1 MRTDS
6 KPILVNLYMA
16 WFMFCCSNVCIVSLY
31 LLIYLKYSPVN
42 IKNIKVGSVYQ
53 WCTCG
58 LSKTQPWCDNTH
70 IGTGFKP
77 LKWIAPGTKKDGKPQ
92 QIYSICACKY
102 TTDPP
107 YCDASHIHLPMQYI
121 KAQRE
126 CIKDHANI
134 KKMCTAC
141 GFKASELKANE
152 PSGST

>member
-1 MRTDS
+1 MDDS
-6 KPILVNLYMA
+6 SNQSLCAGQSSEDIESCGFKTTCSRSCLKPCVPT
-16 WFMFCCSNVCIVSLY
+16 
-31 LLIYLKYSPVN
+31 YSPVN

-107 YCDASHIHLPMQYI
+107 YCDASRKYPI
-121 KAQRE
+121 
-126 CIKDHANI
+126 
-134 KKMCTAC
+134 
-141 GFKASELKANE
+141 
-152 PSGST
+152 STIQDLV